1 MLTLFYFWKTMF
13 SGVGLEEGGGAMV
26 TFNEELIN

>member
-1 MLTLFYFWKTMF
+1 MF

-26 TFNEELIN
+26 TFNEELINWEEGRY